1 MSWLEEYGRPTA
13 RKVAAAFGGT
23 PRFKRHLDEAEQNSI
38 DMLSCDDRPSEG
50 LVSYSTLG
58 LQRYPNVIDG
68 EDIRIE
74 LCGIATPDV
83 PSFANVIATT
93 AFYVMKDRWRVAP
106 GITYESMV
114 GMYNLPVTLKHIVF
128 AAPLEWEELSSVDL
142 GGDVVVRWLLV
153 IPISDSELRWKLD
166 KGWDELENLF
176 VEKGIDYWDLNRSSV
191 V

>member
-1 MSWLEEYGRPTA
+1 MSWLEEYGKPTA

-23 PRFKRHLDEAEQNSI
+23 PRFKKHWDEAEQNSI
-38 DMLSCDDRPSEG
+38 DILSCGDRPSEG

-58 LQRYPNVIDG
+58 LQRHPNVIDG

-83 PSFANVIATT
+83 PSFADVIATI
-93 AFYVMKDRWRVAP
+93 AFYVMKDRWRAAP

-114 GMYNLPVTLKHIVF
+114 GMYNLPVMLKHIVF
-128 AAPLEWEELSSVDL
+128 AEPLEWEELSSVDL
-142 GGDVVVRWLLV
+142 AGDVVVRWLLV
-153 IPISDSELRWKLD
+153 IPISDSELQLKLD
-166 KGWDELENLF
+166 KGWDTLEKLF
-176 VEKGIDYWDLNRSSV
+176 AEKEIDYWDLNRPSV

>member
-13 RKVAAAFGGT
+13 RKVAAAFGST

-38 DMLSCDDRPSEG
+38 DILSCDDRPSEG

>member
-58 LQRYPNVIDG
+58 
-68 EDIRIE
+68 
-74 LCGIATPDV
+74 
-83 PSFANVIATT
+83 
-93 AFYVMKDRWRVAP
+93 
-106 GITYESMV
+106 
-114 GMYNLPVTLKHIVF
+114 F